1 MVNPVHPR
9 RRGPTW
15 LVLLTACLC
24 WVLLCPTPHAQAAP
38 RASRHVLVLNAYHPT
53 YGWTANIVAGVRA
66 ELDAMEDVDLAI
78 EFMDTKKIYTP
89 EYAASLAALY
99 AQKYAKIRFDL
110 IISSDDDALNFLLE
124 YKDQL
129 FPGVPAVFC
138 GVNNY
143 REGRLR
149 GHAGYTGVNEENNL
163 DRSFEL
169 IAQQLPGTRRIVL
182 LADKTATGVVWQKT
196 LAARKP
202 EWDRRFAFTTLTD
215 VTTEELTAQLRALPA
230 DAVVLWG
237 AFMRD
242 RADTPLSFS
251 QSLKLVVE
259 AAPVPVYGF
268 MDITVSEGA
277 VGGFVVSGFA
287 QGQTAARLG
296 KRILAGESV
305 DRVPVVR
312 ESPNVYMFDHDA
324 MRRFH
329 IEGVPPGSIVK
340 NRPFS
345 FYETYR
351 TYVWAALAGMG
362 TETLA
367 ILALLGILRAIT
379 RNSRAKLRESE
390 QRYRSIVDDGTDYIG
405 RFDPGGS
412 VVFANEA
419 MSKLGA
425 GVFTLE
431 GGLAAGFR
439 ALTTE
444 APVISVEQRSA
455 GEGGEARWIQWTLR
469 GFFSEEGALTEVQ
482 AVGRDTTERRAAM
495 EKIERAKASMQGVL
509 DGMREGLLVC
519 DRGGA
524 VTEVRSRAAGSWF
537 GEPKDGVLLW
547 DHLCP
552 DDAEQRI
559 ALQVAYAQ
567 LADDVLPFEVAASEM
582 PQILRRGEKSFRV
595 SCEPLTR
602 AGAFEAV
609 ILVLAD
615 VTAQIRQEAAELR
628 ARELPAIVGNLLRDR
643 AGFQGFIRE
652 AEELLRSIAA
662 SADRKEGRRLLH
674 TLKGNTAIYGFA
686 RFASACHDLETLAA
700 ADPDEPS
707 PASVAALHR
716 AWREAREGIAVFLT
730 EGEGSQVRVQRDELE
745 DLERRLVARQDH
757 AAILRA
763 VRRWENPS
771 MAEVLGIYPPT
782 AKQLGARF
790 GKEVEVE
797 VQDNHL
803 RLPGSEFRGFLGTLV
818 HLLRNAVD
826 HGIEDPAAR
835 ERAGKPRV
843 GHAIIESRFE
853 GTQLVIGIADDG
865 RGIDWAAV
873 RAKAEAAGLPGS
885 TQDELVEAL
894 FHEGLS
900 TKEVVTEI
908 SGRGVGLAA
917 VRERCRDLGGSILVR
932 STEGAGTRFEFRFP
946 VPSIAPPAMAA

>member
-1 MVNPVHPR
+1 MVNPGHLHR
-9 RRGPTW
+9 RRRA
-15 LVLLTACLC
+15 VLLLFVACLA
-24 WVLLCPTPHAQAAP
+24 WVLLCPHAEAAP
-38 RASRHVLVLNAYHPT
+38 RPTRHVLVLNAYHPT

-66 ELDAMEDVDLAI
+66 ELDALEDVDLSI

-89 EYAASLAALY
+89 EYAASLAALF

-124 YKDQL
+124 YRDRL
-129 FPGVPAVFC
+129 FAGVPAVFC

-143 REGRLR
+143 RDGRLG
-149 GHAGYTGVNEENNL
+149 GHTGFTGVNEENDL

-169 IAQQLPGTRRIVL
+169 IAEQLPGTKRIVL
-182 LADKTATGVVWQKT
+182 LADKTATGVVWQNT

-202 EWDRRFAFTTLTD
+202 KWDQRFTFTTITD
-215 VTTEELTAQLRALPA
+215 VTTDELSAELRALPR

-251 QSLKLVVE
+251 QSLRLVVE

-312 ESPNVYMFDHDA
+312 ESPNVYMFDHEA

-329 IEGVPPGSIVK
+329 IEGVPPGAIVK

-345 FYETYR
+345 FYEAYR

-362 TETLA
+362 TETIA
-367 ILALLGILRAIT
+367 ILALLGILRAAT

-405 RFDPGGS
+405 RFDPQGA
-412 VVFANEA
+412 VVFANDA
-419 MSKLGA
+419 LSKLGDGA
-425 GVFTLE
+425 LTLE
-431 GGLAAGFR
+431 GGLAEGFA
-439 ALTTE
+439 ALRPE
-444 APVISVEQRSA
+444 APVISIEQRSA
-455 GEGGEARWIQWTLR
+455 PPGGEARWIHWTVR
-469 GFFSEEGALTEVQ
+469 GFFSEQGALTEVQ
-482 AVGRDTTERRAAM
+482 AVGRDTTEQRAAM

-509 DGMREGLLVC
+509 DGMRDGLLVC
-519 DRGGA
+519 DRRGA
-524 VTEVRSRAAGSWF
+524 VTEVRSRAAVTWF
-537 GEPKDGVLLW
+537 GEPAEGVLLW

-552 DDAEQRI
+552 DDAEQRVT
-559 ALQVAYAQ
+559 LEVAYEQ
-567 LADDVLPFEVAASEM
+567 LADDLLPFEVAAAQM
-582 PQILRRGEKSFRV
+582 PSILHRGGKTFRV
-595 SCEPLTR
+595 SCEPLTQ
-602 AGAFEAV
+602 AGELEAV
-609 ILVLAD
+609 IVVLAD
-615 VTAQIRQEAAELR
+615 VTTQIRQEAAALR
-628 ARELPAIVGNLLRDR
+628 GRELPAIVGNLLRDR
-643 AGFQGFIRE
+643 AGFHGFIRE
-652 AEELLRSIAA
+652 AEELLRTLAA
-662 SADRKEGRRLLH
+662 SADRKEVLRLLH
-674 TLKGNTAIYGFA
+674 TLKGNTAIYGFT
-686 RFASACHDLETLAA
+686 RFASACHELETLAA

-707 PASVAALHR
+707 PASVAALAR
-716 AWREAREGIAVFLT
+716 AWREAREGIAVFLA
-730 EGEGSQVRVQRDELE
+730 EGEGREVRVQRDELD
-745 DLERRLVARQDH
+745 DLERRLDAHQDH

-782 AKQLGARF
+782 AKQLATRF
-790 GKEVEVE
+790 GKEVEVD
-797 VQDNHL
+797 VKDNHL
-803 RLPGSEFRGFLGTLV
+803 RLPRGEFRAFLGTLV
-818 HLLRNAVD
+818 HVLRNAVD
-826 HGIEDPAAR
+826 HGIEEPAAR
-835 ERAGKPRV
+835 ELAGKSRAG
-843 GHAIIESRFE
+843 HATIESRFE
-853 GTQLVIGIADDG
+853 GTQLVIGVEDDG

-873 RAKAEAAGLPGS
+873 RARAAAAGLPAS
-885 TQDELVEAL
+885 TDEELVEAL
-894 FHEGLS
+894 FHDGLS
-900 TKEVVTEI
+900 TKDLVTEV

-917 VRERCRDLGGSILVR
+917 VRERCRDLGGIVVR

-946 VPSIAPPAMAA
+946 VPSLAPPRAA